1 VQELHRDDT
10 DSVLCGGEFGAEL
23 ARVNPV
29 RRLPLFFVLV
39 VVAAV
44 AAAMRRS
51 VPLPDCV
58 ITIDPGVQL
67 NLERPA
73 DRQHLSA
80 ELAQIDAIASRFRER
95 IRADPPVTATAHAL
109 RTHATRPDRAYR
121 YCQAIL
127 REQLAKAHGLAT
139 ADLP

>member
-1 VQELHRDDT
+1 MAQSLREWK
-10 DSVLCGGEFGAEL
+10 
-23 ARVNPV
+23 PV
-29 RRLPLFFVLV
+29 GRLPLVFVLV

-51 VPLPDCV
+51 DPLPDCV

-73 DRQHLSA
+73 DRQHLSD

-127 REQLAKAHGLAT
+127 REQVAKAHGI
-139 ADLP
+139 DLNQR